1 MIAFPFRRTRRD
13 GSTWR
18 PVAPAI
24 EQFVEWSSPK
34 SSEFLA
40 SPGGKLPGLT
50 ALRNRQDWL
59 MRGGDRLVNECS
71 WMSDICSRLH
81 HSTYC
86 CGDFKRSPP
95 LISLFCQSVPK
106 CRLPKNPASPRG
118 KPRGSCGSWFHS
130 TFPSVPSASGSPIR
144 RPLQWRCKTMGI
156 HPSTNSPSEVEPR
169 TLRASEESPLVASL
183 EMCYTR
189 WEEPGK
195 PDERRRYD
203 EAVRK

>member
-1 MIAFPFRRTRRD
+1 MSYKCVNTSIIEYARRG

-18 PVAPAI
+18 PAAPAI

-71 WMSDICSRLH
+71 WMSSICSRLH

-86 CGDFKRSPP
+86 CGVFKRSLP
-95 LISLFCQSVPK
+95 LISHDKISVPR
-106 CRLPKNPASPRG
+106 CRYFIVTASPRG
-118 KPRGSCGSWFHS
+118 KPRTQKILACTIHRTALLRG
-130 TFPSVPSASGSPIR
+130 R
-144 RPLQWRCKTMGI
+144 RGDPQF
-156 HPSTNSPSEVEPR
+156 SPSPCR
-169 TLRASEESPLVASL
+169 
-183 EMCYTR
+183 C
-189 WEEPGK
+189 
-195 PDERRRYD
+195 RRRWQ
-203 EAVRK
+203 RLPHPQPPR